1 MAQIFGATISMLLLG
16 TLIGWLLRK
25 VSALSVLSSRLAG
38 LVVLAFV
45 APAIYAFNSGRPYS
59 EMFILCGIAALVAA
73 VVFYFLKP
81 KQQNA

>member
-45 APAIYAFNSGRPYS
+45 APAIYAFKFGPPLFRNVHPLRHRRAHRSCRLLLS
-59 EMFILCGIAALVAA
+59 EA
-73 VVFYFLKP
+73 
-81 KQQNA
+81 

>member
-38 LVVLAFV
+38 LVVLTFV
-45 APAIYAFNSGRPYS
+45 APAIYSFNSGRPYF
-59 EMFILCGIAALVAA
+59 EMFILCGIAALIAA

-81 KQQNA
+81 KQQSA